1 MPRSFLVIS
10 FFSVILGCA
19 TTSIHDTR
27 VDKKLSPP
35 SQFIISKWSTATPQE
50 LRDWKIGSQEHNI
63 QWWRSYTLAQKI
75 KKSAPQ
81 EACENF
87 LGLAKNAE
95 FALNELALI
104 RAHEVCPQQT
114 ILPALPEE
122 STSWYRELN
131 TDLILKEALTSKE
144 SEKIA
149 RAYLG
154 KAKVESNRK
163 RKEDYY
169 LSAQEEA
176 KKIQNEE
183 LTTLINEVLYKNSP
197 RLKPAIGAQDYTN
210 VASDFR
216 FHRQFTKAVEYYQ
229 KVLANKKLSPDTHY
243 SALKSIRQTYKVAQ
257 NKAEYVKATQNLAN
271 WSQKQFKTNKK
282 DKRAVLRYHD
292 AQILLAKTLW
302 TEDQT
307 SKAVIA
313 LQTTL
318 KDLNKLYPMDE
329 VYFILGR
336 IDEEKG
342 NFTKALEYFELSYK
356 EPVSFVGLRDKIAWL
371 KSWNYFKLE
380 KFAEAKISF
389 EEMRDSVQE
398 NSDKSKARFW
408 LARSLKKLNQNEEAQ
423 KELESL
429 EKEDPIGYYGM
440 LATRELNKKFLPLS
454 PHPEN
459 IEQLSFIHLKALDLD
474 LRYKIEWLLALDEKD
489 FAEKAI
495 NQASDK
501 LKDQKISN
509 SEVWFTIAATYARAG
524 RYLQLFAM
532 MSSLDSDAKTSVVER
547 FPELLFPQAY
557 GDIIISASNKTQV
570 PAEFIF
576 SIIRQESA
584 FNPEARSPADA
595 FGLMQLL
602 PSVAKKLATQYKL
615 AYGEANDLFIPEINV
630 PLGAAELKNLMRKYS
645 DQFILSVS
653 GYNANDGAIRGWL
666 KTRYRNDSVE
676 FIEEVPYEETR
687 NYIKLVMRNYL
698 FYQRLTHKE
707 PLPFPEKLLVLT
719 GLPGQNS
726 SP

>member
-1 MPRSFLVIS
+1 MPRSLLVVS

-35 SQFIISKWSTATPQE
+35 SAFIIEKWRSASPQE
-50 LRDWKIGSQEHNI
+50 LREWKVGSQEHNI

-75 KKSAPQ
+75 KKSSPQ
-81 EACENF
+81 EACDHF
-87 LGLAKNAE
+87 LGLAQNTE

-104 RAHEVCPQQT
+104 RSHEVCPANT
-114 ILPALPEE
+114 VLPPLPEE
-122 STSWYRELN
+122 GTAWYRELN
-131 TDLILKEALTSKE
+131 VDLILKEALASRE
-144 SEKIA
+144 SERIA
-149 RAYLG
+149 RAYTS

-163 RKEDYY
+163 RKEDFYR
-169 LSAQEEA
+169 SALDEV

-183 LTTLINEVLYKNSP
+183 LLSQITEALYKNSP
-197 RLKPAIGAQDYTN
+197 RLMPAIKPQDYSS

-216 FHRQFTKAVEYYQ
+216 FHRQFGKSIEYY
-229 KVLANKKLSPDTHY
+229 KKILANKKLSPDTHY
-243 SALKSIRQTYKVAQ
+243 STLKSIRQTHKVAQ
-257 NKAEYVKATQNLAN
+257 NKKEYVAATQDLAN
-271 WSQKQFKTNKK
+271 WSQKQFKANKK
-282 DKRAVLRYHD
+282 DKRAILRYHD
-292 AQILLAKTLW
+292 SQILLAKTLW

-307 SKAVIA
+307 SKAVAA

-342 NFTKALEYFELSYK
+342 NFAEALEYFEISYK
-356 EPVSFVGLRDKIAWL
+356 EPVSFVGLRDKISWL

-380 KFAEAKISF
+380 KFDEAKISF
-389 EEMRDSVQE
+389 EEMRDTVKE
-398 NSDKSKARFW
+398 NSDKSRARFW
-408 LARSLKKLNQNEEAQ
+408 LARTLKKLNQEDAAK
-423 KELESL
+423 KELEIL

-440 LATRELNKKFLPLS
+440 LATRELNKSFSPLS

-459 IEQLSFIHLKALDLD
+459 IEQLSFIHLKALELD
-474 LRYKIEWLLALDEKD
+474 LRYKVEWLLALDEKD

-495 NQASDK
+495 NQATDS
-501 LKDQKISN
+501 LREQKISK

-524 RYLQLFAM
+524 RYLPLFAM
-532 MSSLDSDAKTSVVER
+532 MSSLETEDKASVVER

-557 GDIIISASNKTQV
+557 GEIIFAAAQKTGV

-602 PSVAKKLATQYKL
+602 PSVAKKLATQYRL
-615 AYGEANDLFIPEINV
+615 PYGEANDLFIPEINI
-630 PLGAAELKNLMRKYS
+630 PLGASELKNLMRKYD

-707 PLPFPEKLLVLT
+707 ALPFPEKLLALS
-719 GLPGQNS
+719 GPQNT
-726 SP
+726 SPK